1 MQPGRALSSWAC
13 MSRGHLNAYRLVE
26 GEPQGFYA
34 FAKTTLVE
42 GVERDT
48 QHFTLHLA
56 SPCKEMRVHLP
67 LAKLGGGRQTGAAL
81 LLLLCDNGELIVNVC
96 LVLGRRSLVG
106 FRKEGPE

>member
-1 MQPGRALSSWAC
+1 MVATFWVLVCAIMCVPPFFLVRYVLLS
-13 MSRGHLNAYRLVE
+13 LDE
-26 GEPQGFYA
+26 GI
-34 FAKTTLVE
+34 
-42 GVERDT
+42 ERDT

-56 SPCKEMRVHLP
+56 SPCKEMRRVRLP
-67 LAKLGGGRQTGAAL
+67 LAKLGGGRQTGAA